1 MNDNNQDTPSAITGG
16 CLCSA
21 IRYTVNFNEEYP
33 WPPTSSACQ
42 CTMCRKWTS
51 SLIAQFLV
59 ISPKQISPAL
69 GTFASF
75 KEYMS
80 SPGRFRGFCGD
91 CGTSLTWRSADYTP
105 IFDLYLGTLDEKYL
119 VGDGVVAKTLATP
132 NGTQYWMQNSIHVKG
147 KGLNRSASR
156 SSNEIS
162 YLVDRCT
169 VGVGEEMDEVC
180 WEGEVECVEL
190 IKEVYS
196 LVEAVQVRN
205 MTVDF
210 AETDSPFARRMNPVR
225 SKELAV
231 VKLPNIVI
239 ELVEEEGLLG
249 ALSILLQPK

>member
-16 CLCSA
+16 CLCSV

-33 WPPTSSACQ
+33 WPPIHANAS
-42 CTMCRKWTS
+42 TMCRKWTS

-162 YLVDRCT
+162 YLVDGCT
-169 VGVGEEMDEVC
+169 VGVGEELDE
-180 WEGEVECVEL
+180 
-190 IKEVYS
+190 
-196 LVEAVQVRN
+196 VRN

-210 AETDSPFARRMNPVR
+210 AETDSSFARHMNPVR

-231 VKLPNIVI
+231 DKLPNIVI

>member
-16 CLCSA
+16 CLCGA

-33 WPPTSSACQ
+33 WPPISSACQ

-91 CGTSLTWRSADYTP
+91 CGTSLAWRSADYTP
-105 IFDLYLGTLDEKYL
+105 IFGLYLGTLDEKYL

-132 NGTQYWMQNSIHVKG
+132 NGTQYWMQNSIHGVTDVLKG
-147 KGLNRSASR
+147 GKKYSEEGPDGLRDENNLTVEVGSKGL
-156 SSNEIS
+156 SS
-162 YLVDRCT
+162 VD
-169 VGVGEEMDEVC
+169 GV
-180 WEGEVECVEL
+180 EG
-190 IKEVYS
+190 IQKE
-196 LVEAVQVRN
+196 
-205 MTVDF
+205 
-210 AETDSPFARRMNPVR
+210 
-225 SKELAV
+225 KE
-231 VKLPNIVI
+231 KR
-239 ELVEEEGLLG
+239 
-249 ALSILLQPK
+249 K

>member
-132 NGTQYWMQNSIHVKG
+132 NGTQYWMQNSIHGVTDVLKGGRSTVKKDLTG
-147 KGLNRSASR
+147 YGTKIIYELFQFSERQRSQ
-156 SSNEIS
+156 
-162 YLVDRCT
+162 
-169 VGVGEEMDEVC
+169 
-180 WEGEVECVEL
+180 
-190 IKEVYS
+190 S
-196 LVEAVQVRN
+196 LCLTKLKRNVR
-205 MTVDF
+205 TQ
-210 AETDSPFARRMNPVR
+210 S
-225 SKELAV
+225 LQ
-231 VKLPNIVI
+231 
-239 ELVEEEGLLG
+239 GLLHDFLKDVRHDDDSSPQ
-249 ALSILLQPK
+249 LSKCEKSPQRLDSLLFASLAEGPTGPF

>member
-33 WPPTSSACQ
+33 WPPISSACQ

-132 NGTQYWMQNSIHVKG
+132 NGTQYWMQNSIHGVTDVLKG
-147 KGLNRSASR
+147 GK
-156 SSNEIS
+156 
-162 YLVDRCT
+162 
-169 VGVGEEMDEVC
+169 
-180 WEGEVECVEL
+180 
-190 IKEVYS
+190 KYS
-196 LVEAVQVRN
+196 
-205 MTVDF
+205 
-210 AETDSPFARRMNPVR
+210 
-225 SKELAV
+225 
-231 VKLPNIVI
+231 
-239 ELVEEEGLLG
+239 EEGPDGLRDENN
-249 ALSILLQPK
+249 I